1 MEYGASRP
9 SGLDGSV
16 ESKEHGISTEL
27 GSKAS
32 RDFNTHMLLGIGPY
46 IFHGLM
52 VLGADAPRLEEGWL
66 PQPAELGG
74 YHEEDV

>member
-1 MEYGASRP
+1 
-9 SGLDGSV
+9 
-16 ESKEHGISTEL
+16 
-27 GSKAS
+27 
-32 RDFNTHMLLGIGPY
+32 MLLGIGPY